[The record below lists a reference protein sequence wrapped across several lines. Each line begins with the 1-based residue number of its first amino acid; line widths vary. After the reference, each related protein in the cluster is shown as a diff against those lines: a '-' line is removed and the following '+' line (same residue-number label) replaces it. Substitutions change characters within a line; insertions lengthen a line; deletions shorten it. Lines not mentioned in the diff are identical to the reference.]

1 MGEGNKN
8 IDDRKWQIFFGT
20 PRCRSYLN
28 TPHLQENRS
37 VHARLPLQYN
47 FIILFLLEF
56 IKMYPK
62 KKKKYDK
69 KKVHFGL
76 EIAYHTPYYFSV
88 IGYNKRMV
96 SVYDFYL

>member
-1 MGEGNKN
+1 
-8 IDDRKWQIFFGT
+8 
-20 PRCRSYLN
+20 
-28 TPHLQENRS
+28 
-37 VHARLPLQYN
+37 
-47 FIILFLLEF
+47 
-56 IKMYPK
+56 MYPK

-88 IGYNKRMV
+88 IRYNKRMV